1 MIMLKHY
8 NPGGIA
14 APFSRYSHG
23 VEAPHLS
30 RWLHISGQVGVL
42 PDGTMAEGA
51 EAQMVQ
57 AWRNLFAVLHGAGMA
72 RQDLVKV
79 TSFLTRTDD
88 VKLFREV
95 RDRMLAGAAP
105 ASTMLIVAGLAHAHW
120 LVEIEAIAAGE

>member
-1 MIMLKHY
+1 MLKHHR
-8 NPGGIA
+8 PGGIA

-23 VEAPHLS
+23 VAAPHLS

-42 PDGTMAEGA
+42 PDGGMAEGA

-57 AWRNLFAVLHGAGMA
+57 AWRNLFAVLHGAGMG

-79 TSFLTRTDD
+79 TSFLVRAED

-95 RDRMLAGAAP
+95 RERMLSGAAP
-105 ASTMLIVAGLAHAHW
+105 ASTMLIVAGLAHTDW

>member
-1 MIMLKHY
+1 MLKHI

-42 PDGTMAEGA
+42 PGGSMAEGP

-57 AWRNLFAVLHGAGMA
+57 AWRNLFAILHGAGLA
-72 RQDLVKV
+72 KQDLVKV
-79 TSFLTRTDD
+79 TSFLTRPED
-88 VKLFREV
+88 VQLFREV
-95 RDRMLAGAAP
+95 RERMLSGVAP
-105 ASTMLIVAGLAHAHW
+105 ASTMLIAAGLAQPDW
-120 LVEIEAIAAGE
+120 LVEIEAIAAGD